1 MIKSVAYFPLQCA
14 KNSVPVMSAM
24 LDSLRNAGISTQE
37 NSWDADAVIIW
48 SVLWSGRM
56 AANQAVWSHY
66 RSLGRPVIVIDVGAL
81 YRGETWK
88 IAVNSITADGYYGHT
103 ENLDWDRPR
112 HLGISLALNL
122 TRNPRIV
129 IAAQHSRSLQ
139 VAGLVSMEGW
149 VIEQVERL
157 RTVTDRPI
165 VVRPHPRSALDSA
178 GLVHLP
184 KDVIIE
190 QPQKIDNT
198 YDSYNLAFDCHA
210 MVNYNSGPGIQ
221 AALAG
226 TRPIVDVSSLAH
238 PVSIQIENIDQPYTV
253 DRDQWLTE
261 ICHTEYT
268 VKEIAQGRWLTRL
281 SPGLQRD
288 HG

>member
-14 KNSVPVMSAM
+14 KNSGPVISAM
-24 LDSLRNAGISTQE
+24 LNSLRQAGISTQE

-48 SVLWSGRM
+48 SVLWTGRM

-88 IAVNSITADGYYGHT
+88 IALNSITADGYYGHT

-112 HLGISLALNL
+112 HLGISLAINL
-122 TRNPRIV
+122 TCNPRIV
-129 IAAQHSRSLQ
+129 IAAQHARSLQ

-149 VIEQVERL
+149 IIQQVERL

-165 VVRPHPRSALDSA
+165 VVRPHPRSPLNRS

-184 KDVIIE
+184 PDVIIE
-190 QPQKIDNT
+190 QPVKIVNT
-198 YDSYNLAFDCHA
+198 YDSHNLAFDCHA
-210 MVNYNSGPGIQ
+210 MVNHNSGPGIQ

-226 TRPIVDVSSLAH
+226 TRPIVDSTSLAH
-238 PVSIQIENIDQPYTV
+238 PVSITHADIDQPYDQ
-253 DRDQWLTE
+253 DRDQWLVE

-268 VKEIAQGRWLTRL
+268 VREIQQGLWLRRL
-281 SPGLQRD
+281 ETHFG
-288 HG
+288 

>member
-1 MIKSVAYFPLQCA
+1 MAYFPLQCA
-14 KNSVPVMSAM
+14 KNSEPVISAM
-24 LDSLRNAGISTQE
+24 LDSLRRAGISTQE
-37 NSWDADAVIIW
+37 NSWTSDAVIIW

-66 RSLGRPVIVIDVGAL
+66 RSLGRQVIIIDIGAL
-81 YRGETWK
+81 YRGQTWK
-88 IAVNSITADGYYGHT
+88 IAINHITADGYYGHT

-112 HLGISLALNL
+112 KLGISLAINVS
-122 TRNPRIV
+122 RNPRIV
-129 IAAQHSRSLQ
+129 IAAQHARSLQ
-139 VAGLVSMEGW
+139 VTGLVSMEGW
-149 VIEQVERL
+149 IIDQVERL

-165 VVRPHPRSALDSA
+165 VVRPHPRSALDRA

-190 QPQKIDNT
+190 QPVKIVDT

-210 MVNYNSGPGIQ
+210 MVNHNSGPGIQ

-226 TRPIVDVSSLAH
+226 TRPIVDTTSLAH
-238 PVSIQIENIDQPYTV
+238 PVSITHADIDQPYDK

-261 ICHTEYT
+261 ICHTEYSIE
-268 VKEIAQGRWLTRL
+268 EIASGAWLTRL
-281 SPGLQRD
+281 ESQLG
-288 HG
+288 

>member
-1 MIKSVAYFPLQCA
+1 MRIAYFPKQVAL
-14 KNSVPVMSAM
+14 NGSSVLSAF
-24 LDSLRNAGISTQE
+24 LDSCRRHGLETVE
-37 NSWDADAVIIW
+37 NSLDADAAVIW

-66 RSLGRPVIVIDVGAL
+66 RSQNKPVIVIDIGAL

-103 ENLDWDRPR
+103 ENLDWNRPCK
-112 HLGISLALNL
+112 LGISLALNF

-129 IAAQHSRSLQ
+129 IAAQHAQSQQ
-139 VAGLVSMEGW
+139 VVGLSSMEGW
-149 VIEQVERL
+149 VVQQVEQL

-165 VVRPHPRSALDSA
+165 VVRPHPRSPLNQA

-184 KDVIIE
+184 QDIVIE
-190 QPQKIDNT
+190 TPVKVANT

-210 MVNYNSGPGIQ
+210 IINHNSGPGIQ

-226 TRPIVDVSSLAH
+226 TRPIVNNSSLAY
-238 PVSIQIENIDQPYTV
+238 PVSITISDIEQPYTV
-253 DRDQWLTE
+253 DRDQWLVE

-268 VKEIAQGRWLTRL
+268 QEEIAQGQWYRRL
-281 SPGLQRD
+281 ESALKI
-288 HG
+288 

>member
-1 MIKSVAYFPLQCA
+1 VAYFPLQCA
-14 KNSVPVMSAM
+14 QNSTPVIAAM
-24 LDSLRNAGISTQE
+24 LNSLRNAGITAIE
-37 NSWDADAVIIW
+37 NSWDADAVIVW

-66 RSLGRPVIVIDVGAL
+66 RSLGRPVIVIDIGAL

-88 IAVNSITADGYYGHT
+88 IALNSITANGYYGHT

-112 HLGISLALNL
+112 KLGISLALNF
-122 TRNPRIV
+122 TRNPRIIV
-129 IAAQHSRSLQ
+129 AAQHARSLQ
-139 VAGLVSMEGW
+139 TVGLSSMEGW
-149 VIEQVERL
+149 VVQQVERL

-165 VVRPHPRSALDSA
+165 VVRPHPRSALDWA

-184 KDVIIE
+184 PDVVIE
-190 QPQKIDNT
+190 QPQKIVNT

-210 MVNYNSGPGIQ
+210 MVNHNSGPGIQ

-226 TRPIVDVSSLAH
+226 TRPIVDTSSLAH

-268 VKEIAQGRWLTRL
+268 VQEIQQGLWLQRL
-281 SPGLQRD
+281 SSHL
-288 HG
+288 